1 MMDFE
6 SKKFILQVDLLD
18 KIYNYSKFLRFV
30 ICSLLWDWIQNKYT

>member
-18 KIYNYSKFLRFV
+18 KIYNHSKFVRFV
-30 ICSLLWDWIQNKYT
+30 ISRTKSYGLTEPQ